1 MLTEKELTDLLRA
14 NGHKVTPQRVR
25 IYEVLAQ
32 TKVHP
37 TAETIYKTVHP
48 RYPEISLATV
58 YKSLDIFAKLCIIKA
73 LNTGEDSFRYDADT
87 SDHQHIQ
94 CTCCGRVDDLT
105 MENTAILGIVEKES
119 GYRVQGNEMYFYGV
133 CPECRR
139 KQSN

>member
-32 TKVHP
+32 TKAHP

-58 YKSLDIFAKLCIIKA
+58 YKSLDIFAKLCIIKS

-94 CTCCGRVDDLT
+94 CTCCGRVDDL
-105 MENTAILGIVEKES
+105 NHGKYRGS
-119 GYRVQGNEMYFYGV
+119 GNRGK
-133 CPECRR
+133 R
-139 KQSN
+139 KRLQSAG